1 MEVTFPLSYSTRAG
15 QGQDESLLE
24 ESVSSPLDREGFN
37 IRCSFAWTTKKA
49 RKAQVTTGRTKEN
62 TMPRTREVDAIEQA
76 FSHAWIV
83 DAMIPDEEREERMRA
98 FRQWWGSFEIDAFK
112 HALQEG
118 NEADRLVALF
128 ALGYLAYEETQAL
141 LVRFTASSVRKE
153 RWASAMVLGA
163 HQDERA
169 FALLGQL
176 LTDHLE
182 PFSPAAE
189 ENKVKNMVS
198 QAERRARELYGTP
211 TAWERFVHPGLVQTW
226 GKMEGYRHEYTWYL
240 RHRQTITTILAA
252 WNDPRAIPML
262 RQALQTCWHIEQLT
276 HGSLQLLH
284 QLEDQLAHTLG
295 QLEAWHALEGLET
308 AGLPPSRFK
317 LARMFLIF
325 GALGVNLLHLQNV
338 YRGNIKLAIAV
349 GTIDAEEV
357 TEALRERFGLDEYLA
372 RANLNV
378 FQQWYQ
384 ERDEM
389 WQWQRRLERGE
400 VEELSWPPQSSRDEW
415 TSPQEGE
422 QLEEIPPTFPG
433 EQPHSRDPVI
443 PIRKLS

>member
-62 TMPRTREVDAIEQA
+62 TMPRTREVDAMEQA
-76 FSHAWIV
+76 CSNAWIV

-141 LVRFTASSVRKE
+141 LVPFLASSVRKE

-163 HQDERA
+163 HQDDRA

-176 LTDHLE
+176 LTDQLE

-189 ENKVKNMVS
+189 EQKVMNMVL
-198 QAERRARELYGTP
+198 QAERRAKELCGEPPPRERL
-211 TAWERFVHPGLVQTW
+211 
-226 GKMEGYRHEYTWYL
+226 
-240 RHRQTITTILAA
+240 
-252 WNDPRAIPML
+252 
-262 RQALQTCWHIEQLT
+262 C
-276 HGSLQLLH
+276 
-284 QLEDQLAHTLG
+284 
-295 QLEAWHALEGLET
+295 
-308 AGLPPSRFK
+308 PPSPGHTR
-317 LARMFLIF
+317 
-325 GALGVNLLHLQNV
+325 
-338 YRGNIKLAIAV
+338 
-349 GTIDAEEV
+349 V
-357 TEALRERFGLDEYLA
+357 TKE
-372 RANLNV
+372 
-378 FQQWYQ
+378 
-384 ERDEM
+384 
-389 WQWQRRLERGE
+389 
-400 VEELSWPPQSSRDEW
+400 
-415 TSPQEGE
+415 
-422 QLEEIPPTFPG
+422 
-433 EQPHSRDPVI
+433 
-443 PIRKLS
+443 